1 MEIIL
6 SQMQREHSKLHENF
20 TLLKAKSEKKKGF
33 KSVKDLLDGSF

>member
-6 SQMQREHSKLHENF
+6 SQMQREHSKL
-20 TLLKAKSEKKKGF
+20 AKSEKKKGF